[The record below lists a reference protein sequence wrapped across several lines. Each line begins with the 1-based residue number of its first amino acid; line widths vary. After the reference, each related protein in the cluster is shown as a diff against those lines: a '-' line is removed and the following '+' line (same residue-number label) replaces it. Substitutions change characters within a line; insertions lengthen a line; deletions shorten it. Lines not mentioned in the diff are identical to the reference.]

1 MSNTSQT
8 PHGLFRASGDSLQL
22 QRGEKPLHAPE
33 NPLELLLSTLPH
45 ALAPTTPTSYFAA
58 WLRYC
63 VVEAGVELP
72 PRVLPAG

>member
-1 MSNTSQT
+1 MPNTAQSA
-8 PHGLFRASGDSLQL
+8 HGPS
-22 QRGEKPLHAPE
+22 PLDGLRPLRAPE

-72 PRVLPAG
+72 PRALPAG